1 MVHIGLERSKSILTQ
16 PDLRRMTRTRMDA
29 SRNLSA
35 AKRNGGVKDRPSF
48 MIGTLVPKST
58 PDVKV
63 ASNPVLLT
71 ISQFKVPSGWWSSVT
86 LKSLVPGRSQ
96 DLAEERACLFPGH
109 SRLRSVPLR
118 AFRS

>member
-1 MVHIGLERSKSILTQ
+1 MVHIGLERSKSTLTQ

-35 AKRNGGVKDRPSF
+35 AKRNGGIRDRPSF

-63 ASNPVLLT
+63 ASNPVPLT
-71 ISQFKVPSGWWSSVT
+71 IGQFNVPSVWWSSVT
-86 LKSLVPGRSQ
+86 LKSLVPGKFR
-96 DLAEERACLFPGH
+96 DLAEERACFFSGSFSP
-109 SRLRSVPLR
+109 
-118 AFRS
+118 